1 MKIVSKYYNKI
12 EKLTN
17 KLIKKMFSCE
27 SIQDAL
33 VMQRKL
39 RIEIETRIKKPI
51 EEITNDDFIK
61 NSILSYDY
69 ARYRTISKILD
80 IISQV
85 VVLDKF
91 IADDY
96 EKEM

>member
-1 MKIVSKYYNKI
+1 MKIVNKYYMKI

-17 KLIKKMFSCE
+17 KLIKRMFGCKT
-27 SIQDAL
+27 IQDAFIL
-33 VMQRKL
+33 QRKL
-39 RIEIETRIKKPI
+39 KVGIEARIKKQI
-51 EEITNDDFIK
+51 SEITNDDIIK
-61 NSILSYDY
+61 NKLSYDY
-69 ARYRTISKILD
+69 AKYRTISKILE
-80 IISQV
+80 IVSEV